1 MRDENKCTSLYL
13 FSVQSFTVYTFT
25 FLQCVSASQNLL
37 FLTFYTGYLMKEVKK
52 ADISLPEGD
61 VNPIAP
67 LPKHILSI
75 MVSYPQIMCRHV
87 LNS

>member
-1 MRDENKCTSLYL
+1 MYCKIVVL
-13 FSVQSFTVYTFT
+13 
-25 FLQCVSASQNLL
+25 NL
-37 FLTFYTGYLMKEVKK
+37 FYTGYLMKEVKK

-75 MVSYPQIMCRHV
+75 MVSYWHKLYNYLVCIIR
-87 LNS
+87 NA

>member
-1 MRDENKCTSLYL
+1 
-13 FSVQSFTVYTFT
+13 
-25 FLQCVSASQNLL
+25 
-37 FLTFYTGYLMKEVKK
+37 MKEVKK

-75 MVSYPQIMCRHV
+75 MVSYSHKMFEYL
-87 LNS
+87 LNI

>member
-1 MRDENKCTSLYL
+1 
-13 FSVQSFTVYTFT
+13 
-25 FLQCVSASQNLL
+25 
-37 FLTFYTGYLMKEVKK
+37 MKEVKK

-75 MVSYPQIMCRHV
+75 MVSYWQNMYNYIVCSNRTIG
-87 LNS
+87 NT

>member
-1 MRDENKCTSLYL
+1 
-13 FSVQSFTVYTFT
+13 
-25 FLQCVSASQNLL
+25 
-37 FLTFYTGYLMKEVKK
+37 MKEVKK

-75 MVSYPQIMCRHV
+75 MVSYLKKLCNYL
-87 LNS
+87 LNI

>member
-1 MRDENKCTSLYL
+1 MRTSVHLYL
-13 FSVQSFTVYTFT
+13 FSVQSLTFYTLT
-25 FLQCVSASQNLL
+25 FYNVLVLSESQNLL

-75 MVSYPQIMCRHV
+75 MVSYSQTMCRYV
-87 LNS
+87 LNG

>member
-1 MRDENKCTSLYL
+1 MYWCISELVSNL
-13 FSVQSFTVYTFT
+13 F
-25 FLQCVSASQNLL
+25 C
-37 FLTFYTGYLMKEVKK
+37 TGYLMKEVKK

-75 MVSYPQIMCRHV
+75 MVSYLQSMCRYV
-87 LNS
+87 LNG

>member
-1 MRDENKCTSLYL
+1 
-13 FSVQSFTVYTFT
+13 
-25 FLQCVSASQNLL
+25 
-37 FLTFYTGYLMKEVKK
+37 MKEVKK

-75 MVSYPQIMCRHV
+75 MVSYSQTMSRYV
-87 LNS
+87 FNS

>member
-1 MRDENKCTSLYL
+1 MKDEI
-13 FSVQSFTVYTFT
+13 SVTLHLSSVPQALEFASTFKKGNCNVV
-25 FLQCVSASQNLL
+25 FNL
-37 FLTFYTGYLMKEVKK
+37 FYTGYLMKEVKK

-75 MVSYPQIMCRHV
+75 MVSHSHNVFDYL
-87 LNS
+87 LNI

>member
-1 MRDENKCTSLYL
+1 
-13 FSVQSFTVYTFT
+13 
-25 FLQCVSASQNLL
+25 
-37 FLTFYTGYLMKEVKK
+37 MKEVKK

>member
-1 MRDENKCTSLYL
+1 MYISQP
-13 FSVQSFTVYTFT
+13 V
-25 FLQCVSASQNLL
+25 VSNL
-37 FLTFYTGYLMKEVKK
+37 FYTGYLMKELKR

-75 MVSYPQIMCRHV
+75 MVSYSQNNVQIWFKWLTLDCSNRKLGCPRGFKDV
-87 LNS
+87 AI

>member
-1 MRDENKCTSLYL
+1 
-13 FSVQSFTVYTFT
+13 
-25 FLQCVSASQNLL
+25 
-37 FLTFYTGYLMKEVKK
+37 MKEVKK

-75 MVSYPQIMCRHV
+75 MVSYSHKMFEYLLNIWHQTV
-87 LNS
+87 LTEGWEMP

>member
-1 MRDENKCTSLYL
+1 
-13 FSVQSFTVYTFT
+13 
-25 FLQCVSASQNLL
+25 
-37 FLTFYTGYLMKEVKK
+37 MKEVKK

-75 MVSYPQIMCRHV
+75 MVSHSHNVFDYL
-87 LNS
+87 LNIWHQTVPTEGWEMP